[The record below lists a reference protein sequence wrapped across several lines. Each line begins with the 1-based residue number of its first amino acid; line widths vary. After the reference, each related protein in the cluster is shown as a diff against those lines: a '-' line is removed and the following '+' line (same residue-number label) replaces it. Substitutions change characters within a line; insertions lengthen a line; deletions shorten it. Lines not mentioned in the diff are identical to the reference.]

1 MQKNI
6 NTDTKDL
13 FVGIDLG
20 GTFVKIGCFS
30 EKMEMLSKIS
40 IPTDNDRPK
49 ATMNSV
55 VNALGSLLSQAGL
68 RMEDIKAA
76 GIGCPGV
83 LDTKKG
89 MIITSPNLPVYK
101 GFSISRYV
109 SEKINAPCILENDA
123 NVAGWG
129 EYVLGAAEDV
139 DDMVLLTLGTGIGG
153 AVITDG
159 KLIHGAGNSA
169 SELGH
174 IIIYPEGREC
184 GCTQRGCAETYASA
198 SATAKRANEM
208 LAEGAASSLQDIFIE
223 RGDVS
228 CKEVYEHAS
237 QGDRFA
243 YEITELTA
251 KVIGLL
257 CVNIFSYSNPD
268 KIVFS
273 GGMIAAGQAL
283 LDRISFYFNKFIRK
297 DIDVKIEFCFANL
310 REDSGIIGS
319 AALARD
325 TFCLV

>member
-1 MQKNI
+1 MD
-6 NTDTKDL
+6 TDTKDL
-13 FVGIDLG
+13 FIGIDLG
-20 GTFVKIGCFS
+20 GTFVKIGCFNES
-30 EKMEMLSKIS
+30 MEMLSKIS
-40 IPTDNDRPK
+40 VPTDDQHPK
-49 ATMNSV
+49 VTLNSV
-55 VNALGSLLSQAGL
+55 VNALASLVRQAGL
-68 RMEDIKAA
+68 QLENIKAA

-89 MIITSPNLPVYK
+89 VIITSPNLPMYK
-101 GFSISRYV
+101 GFAISRFV
-109 SEKINAPCILENDA
+109 SEKIHAPCVLENDA

-169 SELGH
+169 AELGH
-174 IIIYPEGREC
+174 IIIFPEGREC

-198 SATAKRANEM
+198 TATAKRANEM
-208 LAEGAASSLQDIFIE
+208 LEEGAVSSLQNIFIE
-223 RGDVS
+223 RGEVS
-228 CKEVYEHAS
+228 CKEVYEHAA
-237 QGDRFA
+237 QGDKFA

-257 CVNIFSYSNPD
+257 CVDIFSYSNPD

-273 GGMIAAGQAL
+273 GGMIAAGQTL

-297 DIDVKIEFCFANL
+297 DINVKIEFCFANL